1 MFPGSVSETEPSPSY
16 ALGPR
21 LSLPARIRSF
31 RFFRLAA
38 IWEAFFVALASL
50 RQNKLRTA
58 LTLIGII
65 VGVTAVIA
73 VVTIIKGLDQTVAQT
88 FSSQGSTV
96 FTISKR
102 PRVITSREEFIKY
115 NKRKD
120 ITEDD
125 ALAIFRLC
133 TSCWRT
139 GIAAN
144 DVVAMKHGSQKA
156 DSVQLRAITPTAMF
170 DIDGVTIDA
179 GRFWSETEGNSAHEV
194 CVVGSDIVTNFF
206 PNESAEHTIG
216 QDVWAGGHVYRIVGV
231 LQPLGKIFGVSRDER
246 IFIPFAT
253 YKKDFGL
260 NVARGAFNTTGS
272 LVVFIQTQ
280 SAGQLEAAE
289 DQVRAVMRNRR
300 GKSFKDDDDGF
311 ALETED
317 VFLNLYSSATSN
329 IYLVTIGVAAISLVV
344 GGIVVMNIM
353 LVSVTERTKEIGI
366 RKAVGARR
374 KDILTQFLIEAVMV
388 TAIGGAFGVL
398 TGFGTAWLI
407 ALAIGFPLLFSVWS
421 AVLGVGVSSIVGVVS
436 GLWPAWRAARL
447 DPIEALRAE

>member
-1 MFPGSVSETEPSPSY
+1 MLSLEETSIMRSAVANEI
-16 ALGPR
+16 AIARKQRLRTTVMLR
-21 LSLPARIRSF
+21 LSTL
-31 RFFRLAA
+31 
-38 IWEAFFVALASL
+38 WEAFSVAASSL

-58 LTLIGII
+58 LNLVGII

-102 PRVITSREEFIKY
+102 PRVITSREDFIKY

-120 ITEDD
+120 VTEDD
-125 ALAIFRLC
+125 AQAIFRLC
-133 TSCWRT
+133 GACWRA

-144 DVVAMKHGSQKA
+144 DAVPVKHGSQKA
-156 DSVQLRAITPTAMF
+156 DAVAIRAIAPVAMF
-170 DIDGVTIDA
+170 EIDGVTIDA
-179 GRFWSETEGNSAHEV
+179 GRFWSETEGNSGQSV
-194 CVVGSDIVTNFF
+194 CVVGSDIITNFY
-206 PNESAEHTIG
+206 PNETPEHAVG
-216 QDVWAGGHVYRIVGV
+216 QDLWAGGHRYRIVGV
-231 LQPLGKIFGVSRDER
+231 LQPLGKIFGISRDER
-246 IFIPFAT
+246 IVIPFAT

-260 NVARGAFNTTGS
+260 NIARGAFNTAGS
-272 LVVFIQTQ
+272 LVIFIQTP
-280 SAGQLEAAE
+280 SADQLETAE
-289 DQVRAVMRNRR
+289 DQVRAIMRNRR
-300 GKSFKDDDDGF
+300 GRTFKDEDDGF

-317 VFLNLYSSATSN
+317 VFLKLYSGATSN

-344 GGIVVMNIM
+344 GGIVVINIM
-353 LVSVTERTKEIGI
+353 LVSVTERTKDIGI

-407 ALAIGFPLLFSVWS
+407 ALAIGFPLLFSIWS
-421 AVLGVGVSSIVGVVS
+421 AVLGVGVSSIVGVIS

>member
-1 MFPGSVSETEPSPSY
+1 MFSRSQTQLNPPLEPHLARRISFP
-16 ALGPR
+16 ANLRPLR
-21 LSLPARIRSF
+21 LFRI
-31 RFFRLAA
+31 AA
-38 IWEAFFVALASL
+38 VWEAFLVALGSL
-50 RQNKLRTA
+50 RQNKLRTG

-102 PRVITSREEFIKY
+102 PRVITSREDFIKF

-125 ALAIFRLC
+125 AQAIFRLC
-133 TSCWRT
+133 SACWRA

-144 DVVAMKHGSQKA
+144 DGVAVKRGNQKA
-156 DSVQLRAITPTAMF
+156 DAVALRAIAPTAMF
-170 DIDGVTIDA
+170 EIDAVTIDA
-179 GRFWSETEGNSAHEV
+179 GRFWSETEGNSGQGV
-194 CVVGSDIVTNFF
+194 CVVGSDIITNFF
-206 PNESAEHTIG
+206 PYESAEHAIG
-216 QDVWAGGHVYRIVGV
+216 QDLWAGGHRYRIVGV

-260 NVARGAFNTTGS
+260 NVTRGAFNTSGA
-272 LVVFIQTQ
+272 LVVFVQTQ
-280 SAGQLEAAE
+280 SADQLENAE

-300 GKSFKDDDDGF
+300 GKTFKDEDDGF

-366 RKAVGARR
+366 RKAVGAKR
-374 KDILTQFLIEAVMV
+374 KDIMTQFLIEAVVV

-421 AVLGVGVSSIVGVVS
+421 AVLGVGVSSIVGVIS
-436 GLWPAWRAARL
+436 GLWPAWRASRL
-447 DPIEALRAE
+447 DPIEALRSE

>member
-1 MFPGSVSETEPSPSY
+1 MFPRSASAFQPSRGDPSEY
-16 ALGPR
+16 R
-21 LSLPARIRSF
+21 VSLPARIRSF
-31 RFFRLAA
+31 HIFR
-38 IWEAFFVALASL
+38 IPTVWEAFFVALRSL

-58 LTLIGII
+58 LTLVGII

-120 ITEDD
+120 ISEDD
-125 ALAIFRLC
+125 AQAIFRLC
-133 TSCWRT
+133 NACWRA
-139 GIAAN
+139 GISAN
-144 DVVAMKHGSQKA
+144 DVVPVKRGNQKA
-156 DSVQLRAITPTAMF
+156 DTVQIRAITPTAMF
-170 DIDGVTIDA
+170 EIDGVAVDA
-179 GRFWSETEGNSAHEV
+179 GRFWSETEGNSGQSV
-194 CVVGSDIVTNFF
+194 CVIGSDIVKTMF
-206 PNESAEHTIG
+206 PNESTEQAVG
-216 QDVWAGGHVYRIVGV
+216 QDLWAGGHRYRVVGV
-231 LQPLGKIFGVSRDER
+231 LQSLGKIFGVSRDER
-246 IFIPFAT
+246 IYIPFET
-253 YKKDFGL
+253 YKKNFGL

-272 LVVFIQTQ
+272 LVVFIQAQ
-280 SAGQLEAAE
+280 SPDQLEVAE
-289 DQVRAVMRNRR
+289 DQVRAIMRNRR
-300 GKSFKDDDDGF
+300 GRTFKDEDDGF

-317 VFLNLYSSATSN
+317 VFVKLYSSATSN

-374 KDILTQFLIEAVMV
+374 TDIMTQFLIEAVMV
-388 TAIGGAFGVL
+388 TAIGGVMGVL

-436 GLWPAWRAARL
+436 GLWPAWRASRL

>member
-1 MFPGSVSETEPSPSY
+1 
-16 ALGPR
+16 
-21 LSLPARIRSF
+21 
-31 RFFRLAA
+31 
-38 IWEAFFVALASL
+38 
-50 RQNKLRTA
+50 
-58 LTLIGII
+58 
-65 VGVTAVIA
+65 
-73 VVTIIKGLDQTVAQT
+73 
-88 FSSQGSTV
+88 
-96 FTISKR
+96 
-102 PRVITSREEFIKY
+102 VITSREDFIKF

-125 ALAIFRLC
+125 AQAIFRLC
-133 TSCWRT
+133 SACWRA

-144 DVVAMKHGSQKA
+144 DAVPVKHGNQKA
-156 DSVQLRAITPTAMF
+156 DTVALRAIAPTAMF
-170 DIDGVTIDA
+170 DIDAVTIDA
-179 GRFWSETEGNSAHEV
+179 GRFWSETEGNSGQSV
-194 CVVGSDIVTNFF
+194 CVVGSDIITNFF
-206 PNESAEHTIG
+206 PYESPEQAIG
-216 QDVWAGGHVYRIVGV
+216 QDLWAGGHRYRIVGV
-231 LQPLGKIFGVSRDER
+231 LQPLGKIFGISRDER

-260 NVARGAFNTTGS
+260 NVARGAFNTSGA
-272 LVVFIQTQ
+272 LVVLVQTQ
-280 SAGQLEAAE
+280 SPDQLEAAE

-300 GKSFKDDDDGF
+300 GKTFKDEDDGF

-317 VFLNLYSSATSN
+317 VFLNLYSNATSN

-374 KDILTQFLIEAVMV
+374 KDIMTQFLIEAVMV

-407 ALAIGFPLLFSVWS
+407 ALAIGFPLLFSIWS
-421 AVLGVGVSSIVGVVS
+421 AVLGVGVSSIVGVIS